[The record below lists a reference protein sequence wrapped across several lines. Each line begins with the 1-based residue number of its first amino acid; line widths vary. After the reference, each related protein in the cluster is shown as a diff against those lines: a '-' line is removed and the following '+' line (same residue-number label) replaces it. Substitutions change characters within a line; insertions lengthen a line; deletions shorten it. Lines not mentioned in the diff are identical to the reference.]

1 MRKWVLSSLN
11 TPENLEDNDHFFKEI
26 EEKISIFQPNF
37 EKKVKEEGFVE
48 GVQKASETNSAYLVQ
63 IAKTLQLRLGE
74 MDTKFLNLSQMVHVE
89 ALKIA
94 KKLWVRFFPKIDELL
109 AMDNL
114 ENLVKEAH
122 KIKQESLKFKLLVA
136 PTRYEEVKKWLN
148 DSKLSDRIILDQDPK
163 FSRNDSSIEWE
174 NGGMDYISQRLFDQI
189 EQEFNNKEEK

>member
-11 TPENLEDNDHFFKEI
+11 TPENLEDNNHFFKEI

-74 MDTKFLNLSQMVHVE
+74 MDAKFLNLSQMVHVE

>member
-189 EQEFNNKEEK
+189 EQEFSNKEEK